1 MVTGKMRLWKD
12 ATRKVAASRK
22 MRQTERCGLERCGC
36 ETDAAVERCDPESC
50 GQQKDADKRKMRLHD
65 LISMQDMIAQ
75 WQQL

>member
-36 ETDAAVERCDPESC
+36 EKDATMERYDPESC
-50 GQQKDADKRKMRLHD
+50 DQQKDAANRKMRQTERCGF
-65 LISMQDMIAQ
+65 ISPESM
-75 WQQL
+75 